1 MASGITKQ
9 ESLSVMGKVGAD
21 GLDLKKAQSTVIH
34 QELKKATE
42 YGLTQSIT
50 KWLLVEENEKL
61 LSSKFIC
68 IRWSQTKGFIV
79 LKKYNQS
86 NKNKDAI
93 LAPSSPSADKKDF
106 LLYVDLLGANN
117 QDNDINEW
125 LMNTFTLNTKSI
137 KAKAKDNNKEK
148 DDEKKNDDNVKK
160 EHHNIITLKALYDIL
175 KTNWGDENIK
185 VSDRKSVAGVIEFRI
200 VASKKKMNSFYQS
213 LDDLFHLLESDDEDQ
228 NRHVHMI
235 SMTEW

>member
-1 MASGITKQ
+1 MNS
-9 ESLSVMGKVGAD
+9 GAD

-61 LSSKFIC
+61 LDSKFIC
-68 IRWSQTKGFIV
+68 IRWSSTKGFIV
-79 LKKYNQS
+79 LKKYNPS

-93 LAPSSPSADKKDF
+93 LAPSSPTPDTEDF
-106 LLYVDLLGANN
+106 LLYVDLLGANSK
-117 QDNDINEW
+117 DNDINEW

-137 KAKAKDNNKEK
+137 KDKDQNKDKNK
-148 DDEKKNDDNVKK
+148 DDEKKEDNKK
-160 EHHNIITLKALYDIL
+160 VHHKLITLKALYNIL

-185 VSDRKSVAGVIEFRI
+185 VSDRKSVNGVIELRI
-200 VASKKKMNSFYQS
+200 VHSKKKMNSFYQS
-213 LDDLFHLLESDDEDQ
+213 
-228 NRHVHMI
+228 VK
-235 SMTEW
+235 